1 MRAISLKAASFLVV
15 SILAGAG
22 PASAQWSNYDGYQ
35 YAPPPYPGRAAYPA
49 YPAPPA
55 PAPYAG
61 NPTGYDYYGNP
72 LPPPRT
78 KPYARRGRD
87 IDGQSSEAPPP
98 YDTRQPGQA
107 YLEDPGS
114 DSYASPPPANRDQLE
129 VQADSS
135 RRTVQ
140 LVANPTGQPA
150 GTIVVD
156 TRSKHLYFVQADGQ
170 ALEYGIGVGR
180 QGFEWKG
187 EARVQHKSE
196 WPAWNPPVEMLKRRP
211 DIPEHMAGG
220 LDNPLGARAL
230 YLFQGKKDTL
240 FRIHGTNEPDTI
252 GKAVSSGCI
261 RMMNADVIDL
271 YKRVPV
277 GTRVVVL

>member
-1 MRAISLKAASFLVV
+1 MRAMGLKAACFLVV
-15 SILAGAG
+15 TIVMGAG
-22 PASAQWSNYDGYQ
+22 PANAQWSNYDGFQ
-35 YAPPPYPGRAAYPA
+35 YSPAPPP
-49 YPAPPA
+49 
-55 PAPYAG
+55 PYAG
-61 NPTGYDYYGNP
+61 RGGYAQPSPYAGDQDYDYYGEP
-72 LPPPRT
+72 APPPRGAR
-78 KPYARRGRD
+78 PYARRSPDQGYAQPSYDPRD
-87 IDGQSSEAPPP
+87 RAD
-98 YDTRQPGQA
+98 
-107 YLEDPGS
+107 LN
-114 DSYASPPPANRDQLE
+114 DSYASPPPANREQLE
-129 VQADSS
+129 LQADSS

-140 LVANPTGQPA
+140 LVPNPTREPA

-156 TRSKHLYFVQADGQ
+156 TRTKHLYLVQADGS
-170 ALEYGIGVGR
+170 ALSYGIGVGR

-196 WPAWNPPVEMLKRRP
+196 WPAWNPPPEMLKRRP

-230 YLFQGKKDTL
+230 YLFQGNKDTL

-252 GKAVSSGCI
+252 GRAVSSGCI

-271 YKRVPV
+271 YRRVPV